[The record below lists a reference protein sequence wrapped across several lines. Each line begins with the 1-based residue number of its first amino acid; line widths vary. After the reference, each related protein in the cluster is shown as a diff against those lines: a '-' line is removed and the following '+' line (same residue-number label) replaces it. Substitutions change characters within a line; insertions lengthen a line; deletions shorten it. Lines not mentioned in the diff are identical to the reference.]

1 MHGALYRSAARI
13 DDAIAARA
21 DLGAIAVLEVDHPSR
36 HRQDGGDI
44 GRSEILA
51 FAQSKQER
59 RTAPRHDHRLGIA
72 RRNHRKGKG
81 TLQLADG
88 AHAGVEKR
96 LRGLAVLGDEMGH
109 DLGIRIR
116 DEFIARALEPL
127 ADRFVVLDDAV
138 VHHRQIA
145 GEMRVCIAL
154 GGRAVRCPARVRDA
168 RLAADVLGARLR
180 RELGDASG
188 RTHALQAGAVHHR
201 DARRVVAA
209 ILEAPQSLDQDRNDV
224 APRGGADDAAHRLS
238 LSSSAV
244 SRTGST
250 PGGRAP
256 ASAVPPACPW

>member
-1 MHGALYRSAARI
+1 MAIGAERHRFVGHLRDMHGALYRSAARI

-36 HRQDGGDI
+36 HPQDGGDI

-59 RTAPRHDHRLGIA
+59 RTAPRYDHRLRIA

-81 TLQLADG
+81 ALQLADG

-109 DLGIRIR
+109 HLGIRIR

-138 VHHRQIA
+138 VNDRQIA
-145 GEMRVCIAL
+145 GEMRVRIAL
-154 GGRAVRCPARVRDA
+154 GGRAVRCPARVRN
-168 RLAADVLGARLR
+168 
-180 RELGDASG
+180 
-188 RTHALQAGAVHHR
+188 AG
-201 DARRVVAA
+201 RRVQLARVGLHCE
-209 ILEAPQSLDQDRNDV
+209 IGD
-224 APRGGADDAAHRLS
+224 PRGRHQALEMR
-238 LSSSAV
+238 
-244 SRTGST
+244 
-250 PGGRAP
+250 
-256 ASAVPPACPW
+256 